1 MQRYRLGFCNA
12 WSRVRDAG
20 LPDGFREFWRSYADA
35 GVTLLRHGTFIG
47 VARCAYYIPAR
58 RATQIGSDFWEL

>member
-20 LPDGFREFWRSYADA
+20 LPDSFREFWRSYADA
-35 GVTLLRHGTFIG
+35 GVTFG